1 MKAVDVNIVI
11 YLFIQ
16 GRHSDSAGH
25 LFDRDANWIL
35 PDLWIHEMTN
45 VISTYIKQDG
55 MNINNGEK
63 ILKAAYQ
70 YFGKTTYSLPMA
82 DVLHNSVKYNISCYD
97 SAYITLAIAHD
108 LPLITMDKKLA
119 KKVPEFTELFAVS

>member
-1 MKAVDVNIVI
+1 MDVNIVV

-45 VISTYIKQDG
+45 VVSTYIKQDG
-55 MNINNGEK
+55 MSTNNGEK
-63 ILKAAYQ
+63 ILKSPRSDE
-70 YFGKTTYSLPMA
+70 KTLKSPRS
-82 DVLHNSVKYNISCYD
+82 DENC
-97 SAYITLAIAHD
+97 TLVE
-108 LPLITMDKKLA
+108 K
-119 KKVPEFTELFAVS
+119 

>member
-1 MKAVDVNIVI
+1 
-11 YLFIQ
+11 
-16 GRHSDSAGH
+16 
-25 LFDRDANWIL
+25 
-35 PDLWIHEMTN
+35 MTN

-82 DVLHNSVKYNISCYD
+82 DILRNSVKYNISGYD

-119 KKVPEFTELFAVS
+119 KKVPEFTELFAIS